1 MTIWYNSVLK
11 ILNDSQGYATMKID
25 NDLLQKLEKLSS
37 LKISD
42 EKREGVIHQLSEIV
56 SFVENLNELDLE
68 TDEATFT
75 TLSGGT
81 PLRED
86 IPSVNP
92 KIVQTIL
99 QHAPQSEEGFFV
111 VPKIIE

>member
-1 MTIWYNSVLK
+1 M
-11 ILNDSQGYATMKID
+11 QID
-25 NDLLQKLEKLSS
+25 NDLLKKLEKLSS

-56 SFVENLNELDLE
+56 SFVENLNELNLE
-68 TDEATFT
+68 GEEATFT
-75 TLSGGT
+75 TLAGGT

-86 IPSVNP
+86 IPSVNHQII
-92 KIVQTIL
+92 KTIL
-99 QHAPQSEEGFFV
+99 NHAPQSEGNFFV

>member
-1 MTIWYNSVLK
+1 
-11 ILNDSQGYATMKID
+11 MKID
-25 NDLLQKLEKLSS
+25 DHLLQKLEKLSS

-42 EKREGVIHQLSEIV
+42 DKREGVIHQLSEIV
-56 SFVENLNELDLE
+56 SFVEILNELALDHE
-68 TDEATFT
+68 EATFT

-86 IPSVNP
+86 IPHSVP
-92 KIVQTIL
+92 SIVKTIL
-99 QHAPQSEEGFFV
+99 QHAPKSENGFFV